1 MSTQKEEVSEREYA
15 WAWAYTVGSR
25 GVEDGGIEFE
35 VKHKETAEKLSG
47 ILGGETAPVTRE
59 RENAHRDV
67 EGEERVYEVSAEAD
81 NEFHDDI
88 QRLKS
93 FVKKGYERESLRGL
107 LESCGTI
114 CYKKSTKSLGVSFS
128 TPSHR
133 LTTTIQDIIEPEFE
147 TGHIERASSGNYWF
161 SVEDVGDFADYVY
174 EDKGNLYSPP
184 RHDKLEG
191 CREQVRQA
199 SG

>member
-1 MSTQKEEVSEREYA
+1 MSVQIEDDTAEYA
-15 WAWAYTVGSR
+15 YAWGYAVGSR
-25 GVEDGGIEFE
+25 GVEDGEIEFE
-35 VKHKETAEKLSG
+35 VKHRETAEKLAD
-47 ILGGETAPVTRE
+47 ILGGEADPVTRE

-67 EGEERVYEVSAEAD
+67 EGEERVYEVSAKTDAD
-81 NEFHDDI
+81 FHDDI
-88 QRLKS
+88 ERLKS
-93 FVKKGYERESLRGL
+93 FVDDGYEKVSLRGL

-133 LTTTIQDIIEPEFE
+133 LTTTIQDLIEPDFE

-161 SVEDVGDFADYVY
+161 SVEDVDDFADYVY
-174 EDKGNLYSPP
+174 EDKANLYSPP

-199 SG
+199 E